1 MFHWKQDYHNR
12 TTWRPREVIHNFKTF
27 SYRKIYFKI
36 DFNYLKSITIL
47 KIYFNCGPLVFYGCF
62 PLKIFPFS
70 WLLLYYISYFTMLP
84 WYKYFPVPVDHLGS
98 IDQLWKQKH
107 RVFIHSCNIHLCS
120 LMLLRKSPSTF
131 SPVLLHKVKF
141 KKTKFLGLSNTRN
154 SHVEQL
160 KSIC

>member
-107 RVFIHSCNIHLCS
+107 WECSYTAVTYTYVPSCYLGSPHQHFHLCFCI
-120 LMLLRKSPSTF
+120 K
-131 SPVLLHKVKF
+131 
-141 KKTKFLGLSNTRN
+141 
-154 SHVEQL
+154 
-160 KSIC
+160 